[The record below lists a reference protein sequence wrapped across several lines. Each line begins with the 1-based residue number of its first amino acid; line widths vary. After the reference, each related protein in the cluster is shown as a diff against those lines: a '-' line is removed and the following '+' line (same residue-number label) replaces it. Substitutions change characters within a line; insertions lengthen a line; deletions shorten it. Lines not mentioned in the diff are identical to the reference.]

1 MSLVPELE
9 ASPPPILTSELL
21 LALRRPGRE
30 EGALREEGEE
40 HAEQQAEQ
48 AGYAGER
55 GERQEGEECAEE
67 EAERVEQQAENAES
81 DAERTEREEDTERI
95 SFSEITAATEGRA
108 HGLLLLLLALP
119 ETIPMI
125 GFSLILA
132 IPVFLI
138 GVLMVRHGPSFP
150 LPRWLGRRT
159 MKRSLLDK
167 TIDHTLPTLRRL
179 DRILKPRWTRV
190 AEAGRLQ
197 GTVCILMAVVLAVP
211 IPGINIMAAFA
222 VAGMGL
228 GILQHDGRTI
238 AVASGV
244 ALLTLLVIGG
254 GVTGV
259 GLLVGGG

>member
-67 EAERVEQQAENAES
+67 EAERVEHEE
-81 DAERTEREEDTERI
+81 ERPEREEDTERI